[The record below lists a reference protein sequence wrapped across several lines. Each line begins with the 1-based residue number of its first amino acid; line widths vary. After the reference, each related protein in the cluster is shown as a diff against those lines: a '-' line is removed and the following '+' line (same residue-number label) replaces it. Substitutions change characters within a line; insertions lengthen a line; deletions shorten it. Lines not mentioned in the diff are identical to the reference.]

1 MDTQAASKL
10 RRQLVENHLKN
21 KRSSASNTHQL
32 ASLAGDA
39 GASGVHG
46 LAKLGN
52 HGKACKNLSR
62 DIMRFAKNVM
72 TNMDEDVP
80 EPY

>member
-1 MDTQAASKL
+1 MDTSAASKL
-10 RRQLVENHLKN
+10 RRHLVDNYMNH
-21 KRSSASNTHQL
+21 STSASNMHQL

-62 DIMRFAKNVM
+62 DIMRFAQNVM
-72 TNMDEDVP
+72 TNMGEAVP